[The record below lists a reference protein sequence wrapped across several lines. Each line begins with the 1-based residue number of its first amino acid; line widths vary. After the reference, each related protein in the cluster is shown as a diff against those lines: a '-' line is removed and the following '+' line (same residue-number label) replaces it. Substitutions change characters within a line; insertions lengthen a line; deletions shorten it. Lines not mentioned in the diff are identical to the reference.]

1 MGNMVYRW
9 EVGVE
14 VWVTWCTGGRLGWK
28 WKVYRWEVGNMVY
41 RWEVGVEV
49 WVTWCTGGRLG
60 WKYG

>member
-14 VWVTWCTGGRLGWK
+14 VWVTCMGGWGGSM
-28 WKVYRWEVGNMVY
+28 GNMVY

>member
-14 VWVTWCTGGRLGWK
+14 VWVTWCTGGRLGG
-28 WKVYRWEVGNMVY
+28 ESMGNMVY

>member
-9 EVGVE
+9 DG
-14 VWVTWCTGGRLGWK
+14 WGGSM
-28 WKVYRWEVGNMVY
+28 GNMVY